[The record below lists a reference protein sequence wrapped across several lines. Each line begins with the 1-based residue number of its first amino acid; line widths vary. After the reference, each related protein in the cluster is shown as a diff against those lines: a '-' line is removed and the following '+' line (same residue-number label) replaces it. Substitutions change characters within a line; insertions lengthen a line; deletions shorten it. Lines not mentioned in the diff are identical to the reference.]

1 MGADHPSKPVLPDID
16 ACMRHCSGKSNY
28 FAMAGNG
35 GTCYCKT
42 TITQR
47 RTVAGW
53 FSGTT
58 ACANGKLILRN
69 YYAAYFN
76 LILTSQNTSH
86 RKLQVKVYR
95 DAGQI
100 QAQMVTLP

>member
-1 MGADHPSKPVLPDID
+1 MALNLNQVQFEFEYQFLNESSLFSLGCQIEANQGLMGADHPSKPVLPDID
-16 ACMRHCSGKSNY
+16 ACMRHCNGKSNY

-58 ACANGKLILRN
+58 ACANGK
-69 YYAAYFN
+69 FN
-76 LILTSQNTSH
+76 SH
-86 RKLQVKVYR
+86 N
-95 DAGQI
+95 
-100 QAQMVTLP
+100 